1 MIKPLAANQAYPR
14 DRLQGGTYGGV
25 GSALPS
31 PLENPYNRRL
41 PARPMTQMAGLPP
54 TGATTPQLGPVPGPQ
69 ARPKPA
75 PQAALP
81 PTALPQTA
89 LPQTAP
95 PPTVMPPTAQQQA
108 AQPQAGQ
115 PQAGQPPTPERP
127 RVTPQKKRLTHAE
140 ENLIKAIGLREDSEE
155 GRKSARRAK
164 RKPQRRDR
172 EDLGGF
178 VDMVR
183 QAMQA

>member
-14 DRLQGGTYGGV
+14 DRLQGGTYSGV
-25 GSALPS
+25 GSALP
-31 PLENPYNRRL
+31 PNPYNNRQ
-41 PARPMTQMAGLPP
+41 PARPMTAMGGSTLPP
-54 TGATTPQLGPVPGPQ
+54 TGATTPQLGPVPGSQ
-69 ARPKPA
+69 ARPKPP

-81 PTALPQTA
+81 PTALPPTA
-89 LPQTAP
+89 LPPTALPPTAP
-95 PPTVMPPTAQQQA
+95 PQTVMPPTAQQQA
-108 AQPQAGQ
+108 AQS
-115 PQAGQPPTPERP
+115 QAGQPPTRERP
-127 RVTPQKKRLTHAE
+127 RVTPQKKLLSRAE
-140 ENLIKAIGLREDSEE
+140 QNLIAAIGFREDSEE

>member
-14 DRLQGGTYGGV
+14 DRLQGGTYSGV
-25 GSALPS
+25 GSELP
-31 PLENPYNRRL
+31 PNPYNNRQ
-41 PARPMTQMAGLPP
+41 PARPMTAMGGSTLPP
-54 TGATTPQLGPVPGPQ
+54 TGATTPQLGPVPGSQ
-69 ARPKPA
+69 ARPKPP

-89 LPQTAP
+89 PPQ
-95 PPTVMPPTAQQQA
+95 TVMPPTAQQQA
-108 AQPQAGQ
+108 AQS
-115 PQAGQPPTPERP
+115 QAGQPPTRERP
-127 RVTPQKKRLTHAE
+127 RVTPQKKLLSRAE
-140 ENLIKAIGLREDSEE
+140 QNLIAAIGFREDSEE

>member
-14 DRLQGGTYGGV
+14 DRLQGGTYSGV
-25 GSALPS
+25 GSELP
-31 PLENPYNRRL
+31 PNRYNNRQ
-41 PARPMTQMAGLPP
+41 PARPMTAMGGSTLPP
-54 TGATTPQLGPVPGPQ
+54 TGATPPQLGPVPQPQ
-69 ARPKPA
+69 ARPKPS

-81 PTALPQTA
+81 PTAPPQTVM
-89 LPQTAP
+89 

-108 AQPQAGQ
+108 AQPQAE
-115 PQAGQPPTPERP
+115 QPPTPERP
-127 RVTPQKKRLTHAE
+127 RVTPQKKLLSRAE
-140 ENLIKAIGLREDSEE
+140 QNLIAAIGLREDSEE

>member
-14 DRLQGGTYGGV
+14 DRLQGGTYGGA
-25 GSALPS
+25 GSALP
-31 PLENPYNRRL
+31 PNPYNNRQ
-41 PARPMTQMAGLPP
+41 PARPMTAMAGLPP
-54 TGATTPQLGPVPGPQ
+54 TGATTPQLGPVPQPQ
-69 ARPKPA
+69 ARPKP
-75 PQAALP
+75 P
-81 PTALPQTA
+81 PQTA
-89 LPQTAP
+89 QASTVPPLTVPPQTAQAATAP

-108 AQPQAGQ
+108 AQPQAE
-115 PQAGQPPTPERP
+115 QPPTPERP
-127 RVTPQKKRLTHAE
+127 RVTPQKKRLTRAE
-140 ENLIKAIGLREDSEE
+140 ENLMKAIGLREDSEE